1 MAYPSEYV
9 KLCESLV
16 SVSRLNFVIC
26 LSPLYRIMPTA
37 SGEKDKEVATRAS
50 QSPVVPNEGAAAAMP
65 LPLPVQVIERNR
77 LTLAEILT
85 LPKFRDYRSGEPSK
99 VRSNLNQRFIACRGE
114 VHALY
119 YQVIYCQPVKSVF
132 VFEGEWRVCITTGAL
147 LEEPSP

>member
-16 SVSRLNFVIC
+16 LVSGLNLFITTV
-26 LSPLYRIMPTA
+26 YRIMPTV
-37 SGEKDKEVATRAS
+37 SDGKDKEVATKAS
-50 QSPVVPNEGAAAAMP
+50 QSAVVPNEGVAAAMP

-85 LPKFRDYRSGEPSK
+85 LPRFRDYRSGEPSK
-99 VRSNLNQRFIACRGE
+99 VRSSFDQGFIACREE

-119 YQVIYCQPVKSVF
+119 YQVTKCWSV
-132 VFEGEWRVCITTGAL
+132 
-147 LEEPSP
+147 

>member
-16 SVSRLNFVIC
+16 LVSGLNLFIATV
-26 LSPLYRIMPTA
+26 YRIMPTV
-37 SGEKDKEVATRAS
+37 SDGKDKEVATKAS
-50 QSPVVPNEGAAAAMP
+50 QSAVVPNEGVAAAMP

-85 LPKFRDYRSGEPSK
+85 LPRFRDYRSGEPSK
-99 VRSNLNQRFIACRGE
+99 VRSSFDQGFIACREE

-119 YQVIYCQPVKSVF
+119 YQVTKCWSV
-132 VFEGEWRVCITTGAL
+132 
-147 LEEPSP
+147 